1 MLAKTIV
8 LIVFFGILASLGSG
22 LVYLIRDK
30 GQSDRVVK
38 ALSLRIAV
46 SVALFGLLFLMWAAG
61 IVEPHGVQ
69 P

>member
-22 LVYLIRDK
+22 LVFLLRDK

-38 ALSLRIAV
+38 ALTLRIAV
-46 SVALFGLLFLMWAAG
+46 SVALFGLLFVMWAAG
-61 IVEPHGVQ
+61 IIEPHGLR